1 MMNEWNENNY
11 IILYKEN
18 GVNKWIKALS
28 EDEVQKFIETNGLCI
43 EDVQI
48 VCPRASYTALEAEN
62 SELSAKL
69 MLIQAVLDGKRV

>member
-1 MMNEWNENNY
+1 MMNEWNENNW
-11 IILYKEN
+11 IILYKKD
-18 GVNKWIKALS
+18 GVNQWIKATS
-28 EDEVQKFIETNGLCI
+28 EEAVNSFIEQNELSV

-69 MLIQAVLDGKRV
+69 MLIQAVLDGKRA